1 MGKMI
6 TQATKV
12 KKVLSTNSEI
22 PVTLNS
28 LHDDIDLSSTVT
40 RAAFEDASK
49 DLLKRVNGPID
60 RALEQAGM
68 TLNDIAEVELI
79 GGGVRIPKV
88 WDTLWGAVSLKAVR
102 GVGGGRANAIN
113 TSKRV
118 CMCRINHFV
127 FCTSCLYVYYLV
139 PYCCSGKMVLQ
150 EESV

>member
-1 MGKMI
+1 MQWGKGDVREFARPMGKMI

-49 DLLKRVNGPID
+49 DLLKKVTGPID

-88 WDTLWGAVSLKAVR
+88 WDTLLGYSSLEAVR
-102 GVGGGRANAIN
+102 GV
-113 TSKRV
+113 
-118 CMCRINHFV
+118 C
-127 FCTSCLYVYYLV
+127 
-139 PYCCSGKMVLQ
+139 
-150 EESV
+150 